1 MNIADELER
10 LQSLRERGV
19 LSDAEF
25 TQAKAR
31 VLGGGAAGANASA
44 LNRLRR
50 SQSDRMISG
59 VCGGLG
65 RYTSVPSWIWRVLFC
80 LFVVCFGFGILLY
93 VLLWLFMPLEA

>member
-10 LQSLRERGV
+10 LQSLRDRGA
-19 LSDAEF
+19 LNDQEF

-31 VLGGGAAGANASA
+31 VLSSGGVGADTGG

-50 SQSDRMISG
+50 SQTDRMISG

-65 RYTSVPSWIWRVLFC
+65 RYTNIPSWIWRVLFC
-80 LFVVCFGFGILLY
+80 LFVVCFGFGILVY
-93 VLLWLFMPLEA
+93 VLLWLFMPLEG